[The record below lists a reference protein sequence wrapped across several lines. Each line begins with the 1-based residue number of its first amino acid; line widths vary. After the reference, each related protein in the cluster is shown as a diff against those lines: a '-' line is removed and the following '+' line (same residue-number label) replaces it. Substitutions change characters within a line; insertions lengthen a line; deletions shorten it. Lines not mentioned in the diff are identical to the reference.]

1 MKLSAIKQCCA
12 MTNAARVV
20 NDRNGDQ
27 WISNLVA
34 MYRVSGVR
42 IDEDAVVELF
52 GLTEKQVG
60 KWILGEERVD
70 NWQLDAYPTEEDV
83 ELTEIG
89 RVMLA
94 EATLIVLDGPG
105 GLLMINQDYVRPTRK
120 EYRRYILREDGE
132 QIPKV
137 AVFEGVMCA
146 ALICPISEHGN
157 EKIQELAEAIAG
169 RPWLALER
177 GKCAADAEVAAERV
191 AASMGINCDTE
202 RGMK

>member
-1 MKLSAIKQCCA
+1 MKLSAIKSCCA

-20 NDRNGDQ
+20 TDRNGDQ

-34 MYRVSGVR
+34 MYKVSGVR

-60 KWILGEERVD
+60 KWILGVERLD
-70 NWQLDAYPTEEDV
+70 NWQLDAYPTEGDV

-89 RVMLA
+89 RVMLG
-94 EATLIVLDGPG
+94 EATLIVLEGPG
-105 GLLMINQDYVRPTRK
+105 GMLMINQDYVRPTRK
-120 EYRRYILREDGE
+120 EYRRYILREDGDL
-132 QIPKV
+132 IPKV

-146 ALICPISEHGN
+146 ALICPIREHGN
-157 EKIQELAEAIAG
+157 EKIRELAEAIAG

-177 GKCAADAEVAAERV
+177 NNAADAEAAAEEL
-191 AASMGINCDTE
+191 AAGMGINQPGGEDDI
-202 RGMK
+202 